1 MMKIN
6 GNEQIYFKFSQLL
19 IILLQHTMPR
29 YQITHGPVKVLGPGV
44 GDPGP
49 RKQIVVCF
57 ALQSVY

>member
-1 MMKIN
+1 
-6 GNEQIYFKFSQLL
+6 
-19 IILLQHTMPR
+19 MPR